1 MKKKTIKKPEQ
12 ILVAKADGTQKF
24 EPLEKDV
31 LAQLQRTVGGD
42 VAIAEIRGL
51 NHIVVFC
58 NEEGL
63 LLELPIN
70 HFASNKTYRMV
81 VGDVV
86 IAPRSILD

>member
-1 MKKKTIKKPEQ
+1 MKKKTAYKPTQ

-51 NHIVVFC
+51 KHMVVFC
-58 NEEGL
+58 NSDGF

-70 HFASNKTYRMV
+70 HYASNNTYRMM